1 MWSRPLRL
9 PVYLLVASVAHL
21 VTSQETNQAQK
32 DPSAPLTI
40 RLTTPPH
47 WEKDCL
53 AFGLD
58 RTNSSSSSLFIPDM
72 GLYISTS
79 VNDLSNETSNE
90 GTQGWIN
97 VYGAS
102 DMVSWEARE
111 LLPGA
116 TLHDQRCL
124 YPQVAIIDMKRQ
136 SRRLIPLHGKLRID
150 AYYFLNEE
158 NWRLSKSEHEAMLRE
173 HGASNN
179 TKRHYAEA
187 VTQFIVIPC
196 RESGCDLFAISRH
209 LFFMARTVLFLMCF
223 IWNPIGGCEDRR
235 LPMNCRSNSPP
246 VPTPTPDPAE
256 RGLLPC
262 CSY

>member
-196 RESGCDLFAISRH
+196 RESGCDPICNQPPPILHGENRVVPDVFYLEPDWGVRGQKITDELSLKFPACSDPNPRSR
-209 LFFMARTVLFLMCF
+209 
-223 IWNPIGGCEDRR
+223 
-235 LPMNCRSNSPP
+235 
-246 VPTPTPDPAE
+246 
-256 RGLLPC
+256 
-262 CSY
+262 